1 MDFRK
6 EIDRLYD
13 LEYGRRVDA
22 GFRLVI
28 ILLTSGVLYLYTRLP
43 EAALWPLGWVLAH
56 LLNFLILRSR
66 PQNATRRDI
75 LLSGLGFILL
85 LSAFMWMPARLIVEQ
100 DPALRIGGAAAIG
113 AILVFLI
120 HRSDRVLA
128 IMLGEFVVVG
138 LTFLWIIVQTAAQT
152 PNPLAKLG
160 VATAALGLA
169 VYFVVVMLTH
179 RRISLETEQA
189 AERSVQAQKME
200 AIGQLAGGVAHNF
213 NNILTAVIGNLD
225 LYEVLEQQ
233 AERDAC
239 VSEARAAAHR
249 AADLVRQLLSYAR
262 RSPMQVAAHDVGA
275 LILQLQMLTRRLL
288 PAPIAQSFTPPPD
301 PLIVTLDQNQFI
313 TALVNLVVNARDA
326 MPEGGELSVGA
337 RPLHLAAPQP
347 QPDGTVLPAG
357 DYAEVTVADTGSG
370 IPPELMGRVT
380 EPFFTTK
387 AVGQGS
393 GLGLSMVEGF
403 ARQSGGALVIDSGPS
418 GTAMHLLLPLARP
431 QARQ

>member
-13 LEYGRRVDA
+13 LEYGRCVDA
-22 GFRLVI
+22 GFRFAI
-28 ILLTSGVLYLYTRLP
+28 IALTSLILYYYTRWP
-43 EAALWPLGWVLAH
+43 EAALWPVGYFLGH
-56 LLNFLILRSR
+56 LINFLVLRSR
-66 PQNATRRDI
+66 PAAATRTDV
-75 LLSGLGFILL
+75 LLSGASFILL
-85 LSAFMWMPARLIVEQ
+85 LAVFMWMPAVLIVQQ
-100 DPALRIGGAAAIG
+100 DPALRIGGAAALG

-128 IMLGEFVVVG
+128 IMLGELAVVG
-138 LTFLWIIVQTAAQT
+138 AYFIGIVLHTAAQT

-160 VATAALGLA
+160 VAAAALGLM
-169 VYFVVVMLTH
+169 VYFTVVMLTH
-179 RRISLETEQA
+179 RRIALETEQA

-200 AIGQLAGGVAHNF
+200 AIGQLAGGVAYDF

-225 LYEVLEQQ
+225 LYDVLEKQ

-262 RSPMQVAAHDVGA
+262 RSPMQVASHDVGA

-288 PAPIAQSFTPPPD
+288 PAPIVQSFTPPPD

-326 MPEGGELSVGA
+326 MPEGGLLSVGA

-347 QPDGTVLPAG
+347 QSDGTVLPAG
-357 DYAEVTVADTGSG
+357 HYAEVTVADTGTG
-370 IPPELMGRVT
+370 IPPELLGRVT

-387 AVGQGS
+387 SVGQGS

-431 QARQ
+431 PARH